1 MSVCPEVDQQRRTGV
16 RKCVGVS
23 GVRRS
28 AVGKAEAGRTTV
40 VSVRRYGSSECGRGR
55 TRAVTARSVQCH
67 CAFVLE
73 ERNGGEGGVG
83 EG

>member
-1 MSVCPEVDQQRRTGV
+1 MNNAKRMCESASASAACDGRLSGRR
-16 RKCVGVS
+16 
-23 GVRRS
+23 RR
-28 AVGKAEAGRTTV
+28 AVL

-55 TRAVTARSVQCH
+55 TRAVTARSVQYH